1 MSKLNPSQRRTLRAN
16 AHHLHPTVTIGEAG
30 LTSSVMREID
40 INLKSHE
47 LIKIKVASDNR
58 TSREQILTQICEELE
73 AHAVQHIG
81 KILVIYRLQPI
92 EPNKT
97 PNKTKKSS
105 KR

>member
-1 MSKLNPSQRRTLRAN
+1 MSTLNSSQRRSLRAK
-16 AHHLHPTVTIGEAG
+16 AHHLQPTVMIGEAG
-30 LTSSVMREID
+30 LTPAVMREID

-81 KILVIYRLQPI
+81 KVLVVYRPQPI
-92 EPNKT
+92 EVD
-97 PNKTKKSS
+97 KKSNKVKKS
-105 KR
+105 VKR